1 LKVHKIMYDIITFG
15 AAIQDIYIKP
25 EKFKILGSSKFA
37 TGKGVCF
44 GLGSKIDVEDMQ
56 FSSGGGGTN
65 TAASFAKQGFL
76 TAFCGAVGLDI
87 SGTSLI
93 DELSRLNIDIRFIK
107 RFAEKATSHSVVLSG
122 LKEDRTIFVYKG
134 ASELLDKD
142 IIPWQDIRETRWF
155 YVAPLA
161 GNLCNNFEA
170 IVNFAKENNIKIAVN
185 PGHSQLSLP
194 KKTLKDIFA
203 KIDILILNQ
212 EEASFLTKTPY
223 KKESLIF
230 KKLDKLCPGVAI
242 MTKGKEG
249 VVVSDGKFMYLAKA
263 LKTEVADTVG
273 AGDAFASG
281 FVSAFI
287 KENQNIEKAIQL
299 GIANSSSC
307 LSQTGAKNGLL
318 TSLQE
323 FEKVKVEKT
332 KI

>member
-1 LKVHKIMYDIITFG
+1 MYDIITFG

-44 GLGSKIDVEDMQ
+44 GLGGKIDVEEMH

-65 TAASFAKQGFL
+65 TAAGFARQGFL
-76 TAFCGAVGLDI
+76 TAFCGAVGLDP
-87 SGTSLI
+87 SGNALI
-93 DELSRLNIDIRFIK
+93 DELSHFNVDIRFVK
-107 RFAEKATSHSVVLSG
+107 RYAQKATSHSVVLSG

-142 IIPWQDIRETRWF
+142 AIPWQDIRETRWF
-155 YVAPLA
+155 YLAPLA
-161 GNLCNNFEA
+161 GELCNNFEA
-170 IVNFAKENNIKIAVN
+170 IVNFAKEKNIKIAAN
-185 PGHSQLSLP
+185 PGNSQLSLP
-194 KKTLKDIFA
+194 KKVLKDIFS
-203 KIDILILNQ
+203 KIDILFLNQ
-212 EEASFLTKTPY
+212 EEASLLTKTSY
-223 KKESLIF
+223 KKEKQVF
-230 KKLDKLCPGVAI
+230 AKLDKLCPGITI
-242 MTKGKEG
+242 MTKGKDG
-249 VVVSDGKFMYLAKA
+249 VVVSDGKYIYSAKS

-287 KENQNIEKAIQL
+287 KENQDIEKAIQL
-299 GIANSSSC
+299 GIANSASC

-323 FEKVKVEKT
+323 FEKIKVEKT
-332 KI
+332 QI

>member
-1 LKVHKIMYDIITFG
+1 MYDIITFG
-15 AAIQDIYIKP
+15 SAIQDIYIKP

-44 GLGSKIDVEDMQ
+44 NLGSKIDVEEMQ

-65 TAASFAKQGFL
+65 TAAGFAKQGFL

-93 DELSRLNIDIRFIK
+93 DELSRFNVDIRFVK
-107 RFAEKATSHSVVLSG
+107 RFSERATSHSVVLSG

-134 ASELLDKD
+134 ASELLSHEMM
-142 IIPWQDIRETRWF
+142 PWQELRETKWF
-155 YVAPLA
+155 YLAPLA
-161 GNLCNNFEA
+161 GNLCNNFEP

-194 KKTLKDIFA
+194 KKTLKNIFS
-203 KIDILILNQ
+203 KIDILLLNQ

-223 KKESLIF
+223 KKEKLVF

-249 VVVSDGKFMYLAKA
+249 VVVSDGEFMYSAKT

-273 AGDAFASG
+273 AGDSFASG

-287 KENQNIEKAIQL
+287 KENGNIEAAIQL
-299 GIANSSSC
+299 GIANSSAC
-307 LSQTGAKNGLL
+307 LAKTGAKNGLL
-318 TSLQE
+318 ASNQE

-332 KI
+332 KIK

>member
-1 LKVHKIMYDIITFG
+1 MYDIITFG

-25 EKFKILGSSKFA
+25 EKFKILGSAKFA

-44 GLGSKIDVEDMQ
+44 GLGSKIDVEEMH
-56 FSSGGGGTN
+56 FSSGGCGTN
-65 TAASFAKQGFL
+65 TAATFAKQGFL

-93 DELSRLNIDIRFIK
+93 DELSRLNIDIRFVK

-142 IIPWQDIRETRWF
+142 IIPWQDIREARWF

-161 GNLCNNFEA
+161 GNLCNNFES

-194 KKTLKDIFA
+194 KKTLKEILA
-203 KIDILILNQ
+203 KVNILILNQ

-223 KKESLIF
+223 KKEGQIF
-230 KKLDKLCPGVAI
+230 TKLDKLCPGIAI
-242 MTKGKEG
+242 MTKGKDG
-249 VVVSDGKFMYLAKA
+249 VVVSDGEFIYSAKA
-263 LKTEVADTVG
+263 LRTEVADTVG

-281 FVSAFI
+281 FVSAYI
-287 KENQNIEKAIQL
+287 KENNNIEKAIQL
-299 GIANSSSC
+299 GIANSASC

-323 FEKVKVEKT
+323 FEKVKVEKN

>member
-1 LKVHKIMYDIITFG
+1 MFDIITFG

-44 GLGSKIDVEDMQ
+44 NLGSKIDIEDMQ
-56 FSSGGGGTN
+56 FYSGGGGTN
-65 TAASFAKQGFL
+65 TASSFAKQGFL

-107 RFAEKATSHSVVLSG
+107 RFSEKATSHSVILSG

-134 ASELLDKD
+134 ASELLKEEM
-142 IIPWQDIRETRWF
+142 IPWNDIKETRWF
-155 YVAPLA
+155 YLAPLA
-161 GNLCNNFEA
+161 GELCNNFEP

-185 PGHSQLSLP
+185 PGNSQLSLS
-194 KKTLKDIFA
+194 KKTLKKIFA
-203 KIDILILNQ
+203 KVNILILNQ
-212 EEASFLTKTPY
+212 EEASILTKTSY
-223 KKESLIF
+223 KKERLVF
-230 KKLDKLCPGVAI
+230 KKLDKLCPGITI
-242 MTKGKEG
+242 MTKGKDG
-249 VVVSDGKFMYLAKA
+249 VLVSDGEFIYNAKS
-263 LKTEVADTVG
+263 LKIDVADTVG

-287 KENQNIEKAIQL
+287 KENQDIEKAIQL
-299 GIANSSSC
+299 GIANSASC